1 MLKSPLTSVLNQ
13 ILKRFVFFT
22 TYLCLDKVQWGT
34 GHEISDL
41 CDGIQF
47 SFFSFQRTKVT
58 KKYWPQLWVPQW
70 SWFQTVS
77 KAGKLGNQ
85 FEYISSSDKLF
96 ASMRNNEELDMIFQT
111 DMTSYEWAHFSLYDN
126 GAKGTKKKKSGKN
139 YIFVVL
145 FFNNRQFI
153 THDDENSAIL
163 FPPKY
168 QFAILF
174 CSVCD
179 YFSRPPKNV
188 FSIYS
193 FNIRWKVSAQ
203 NIGHRA
209 VMGLFWYWHFIFCKD
224 SMNAF

>member
-1 MLKSPLTSVLNQ
+1 MFHVEHVLFGQPKVQEAYNIIHFCPLMENSILKIFGSVDVKITPDFK

-77 KAGKLGNQ
+77 KAGKLDNQ

-111 DMTSYEWAHFSLYDN
+111 DMMSNE
-126 GAKGTKKKKSGKN
+126 
-139 YIFVVL
+139 
-145 FFNNRQFI
+145 
-153 THDDENSAIL
+153 
-163 FPPKY
+163 
-168 QFAILF
+168 
-174 CSVCD
+174 
-179 YFSRPPKNV
+179 
-188 FSIYS
+188 
-193 FNIRWKVSAQ
+193 
-203 NIGHRA
+203 
-209 VMGLFWYWHFIFCKD
+209 
-224 SMNAF
+224 